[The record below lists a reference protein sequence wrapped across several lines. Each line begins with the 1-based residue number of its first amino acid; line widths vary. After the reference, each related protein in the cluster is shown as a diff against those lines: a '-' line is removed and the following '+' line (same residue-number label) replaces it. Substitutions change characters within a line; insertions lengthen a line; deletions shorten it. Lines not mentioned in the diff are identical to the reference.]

1 MNSLHWSAFRGYDK
15 ATKALIDRE
24 VDLNIKAKN
33 LDLLESTALFIA
45 LKYDTA
51 HWDLEHVHRE

>member
-33 LDLLESTALFIA
+33 LDLLDSTALFIA
-45 LKYDTA
+45 LKYDT
-51 HWDLEHVHRE
+51 D